1 MLDYEKSTSWRFVKL
16 MMFQDQSA
24 IDQWLPVINCNGV
37 GDVIE
42 KVFTTSVQRPI
53 SLGYQICSPCNTISY
68 SSNWNEAG
76 CYPGC
81 QNVKVAR
88 TQNGSRGGQ
97 SMTGDRTAPL
107 DF

>member
-1 MLDYEKSTSWRFVKL
+1 MNRNRSE
-16 MMFQDQSA
+16 
-24 IDQWLPVINCNGV
+24 
-37 GDVIE
+37 DVIE
-42 KVFTTSVQRPI
+42 KVFITSGQRPI
-53 SLGYQICSPCNTISY
+53 SLDYQICAPSYISY
-68 SSNWNEAG
+68 SSDWNEAG

-107 DF
+107 DL